1 MPAGVFALALTL
13 GLIRLGSQATWY
25 DEQVTIATAT
35 GSWSGIW
42 HAARATE
49 APHLVYYGLMKPW
62 LAVAGTSAWAVRFP
76 SALFGAL
83 AAGMTAILGRRLFG
97 QLAGLVS
104 GVALAAGSFYV
115 SWEQQARGYTLA
127 VLLAVVATYAF
138 VRASEEDA
146 TAWWI
151 AWALSLAAAGWI
163 NLFAFSVVAAHVA
176 ALVLMRPPPPLR
188 HAWLALGGAVALV
201 LPQVVLV
208 AQGDNGQLDWIPTP
222 TPYHVAVG
230 VWDWAS
236 RNPIAVLALAVGVVQ
251 LCREAVPRAAR
262 WKAALVV
269 VWLVAPLVAT
279 LLASIA
285 QPAFEARYI
294 LAAAPAMA
302 LAIGAGLVSLPRRLA
317 YVLAACLVL
326 SAAARLGQLYISPGE
341 PLVR

>member
-35 GSWSGIW
+35 SSWSGIW

-62 LAVAGTSAWAVRFP
+62 LAATGTSAWAVRFP

-83 AAGMTAILGRRLFG
+83 SAGMTAIVGRRLFG
-97 QLAGLVS
+97 ELAGLAS

-138 VRASEEDA
+138 VRASEDDA

-151 AWALSLAAAGWI
+151 GWAVGLAAAGWI
-163 NLFAFSVVAAHVA
+163 NLFAFSVVAAHVT
-176 ALVLMRPPPPLR
+176 ALALMRPPPPLR
-188 HAWLALGGAVALV
+188 HALIALCGAIALV

-208 AQGDNGQLDWIPTP
+208 AQGDNGQLDWIPSP

-236 RNPIAVLALAVGVVQ
+236 RNPIAVLALAIGVVQ
-251 LCREAVPRAAR
+251 LVREAVPHAAR

-285 QPAFEARYI
+285 QPSFEARYI

-302 LAIGAGLVSLPRRLA
+302 LAIGAGLVSLPRRFAYALA
-317 YVLAACLVL
+317 VCLVL
-326 SAAARLGQLYISPGE
+326 SAAVRLGQLYVSPGE

>member
-1 MPAGVFALALTL
+1 MPAGVFAFALAL
-13 GLIRLGSQATWY
+13 GLIRLGSQPIWY
-25 DEQVTIATAT
+25 DEQVTITTAT
-35 GSWSGIW
+35 SSWTGIW

-49 APHLVYYGLMKPW
+49 APHLVYYGLLKPW
-62 LAVAGTSAWAVRFP
+62 LAVMGTSEWAVRLP

-83 AAGMTAILGRRLFG
+83 AAAMTAVLGRRLFG
-97 QLAGLVS
+97 QLAGVVS

-127 VLLAVVATYAF
+127 VLLGVVATYAF
-138 VRASEEDA
+138 VRASEEDS
-146 TAWWI
+146 TWWWV
-151 AWALSLAAAGWI
+151 AWAVSLAAAGWVS
-163 NLFAFSVVAAHVA
+163 LFAYSIVAAHLA
-176 ALVLMRPPPPLR
+176 ALTLMRPRPPLR
-188 HAWLALGGAVALV
+188 RAAMALTGSIALV

-236 RNPIAVLALAVGVVQ
+236 RNPIAVLALAIGIVQ
-251 LCREAVPRAAR
+251 LVREAVPHAAR
-262 WKAALVV
+262 WKAALVI

-294 LAAAPAMA
+294 LAATPAMA
-302 LAIGAGLVSLPRRLA
+302 LAIGAAIVSIPRRWAYALA
-317 YVLAACLVL
+317 VCLVL
-326 SAAARLGQLYISPGE
+326 SAAVRLGQLYISPGE

>member
-1 MPAGVFALALTL
+1 MPAGVFVLALTL
-13 GLIRLGSQATWY
+13 GLIRLGSQPIWY

-35 GSWSGIW
+35 SSWTGIW

-49 APHLVYYGLMKPW
+49 APHLAYYGLLKPW
-62 LAVAGTSAWAVRFP
+62 LALTGTSAWAVRFP

-83 AAGMTAILGRRLFG
+83 AAGMTAVLGRRLFG

-138 VRASEEDA
+138 VRASQEDA
-146 TAWWI
+146 TRWWT
-151 AWALSLAAAGWI
+151 AWAVSLAAAGWV
-163 NLFAFSVVAAHVA
+163 NLFAYSIVAAHLA
-176 ALVLMRPPPPLR
+176 ALGLMRPRPPLR
-188 HAWLALGGAVALV
+188 RAATALAASVALV

-208 AQGDNGQLDWIPTP
+208 AQGDNGQLDWIPSP

-236 RNPIAVLALAVGVVQ
+236 RNPIAVLALAIGIVQ
-251 LCREAVPRAAR
+251 LVREAVPRAAR
-262 WKAALVV
+262 WKAALVI
-269 VWLVAPLVAT
+269 VWLAAPLVAT
-279 LLASIA
+279 LLASLA

-294 LAAAPAMA
+294 LAATPAMA
-302 LAIGAGLVSLPRRLA
+302 LAVGAAVVSIPRRWA
-317 YVLAACLVL
+317 YVLVVCLVL
-326 SAAARLGQLYISPGE
+326 SAAVRLGQLYIAPGE